1 MNQSKINS
9 RSKGCRGERELAS
22 LLREWGH
29 SAHRGQQ
36 YCGYAGDPDIITDID
51 WLHIEVKRVE
61 KINIDKAME
70 QAINDCTDKIP
81 CVAHR
86 KNRKDWLIT
95 FRLEDILG
103 KEGLLR

>member
-1 MNQSKINS
+1 MPINS
-9 RSKGCRGERELAS
+9 RRKGTNGERELSA
-22 LLREWGH
+22 LLRSWGYE
-29 SAHRGQQ
+29 AQRGQQ
-36 YCGYAGDPDIITDID
+36 YCGYAGDPDVITNID

-61 KINIDKAME
+61 RLNIDKAME
-70 QAINDCTDKIP
+70 QAISDTPEKKIP
-81 CVAHR
+81 SVVHR

>member
-1 MNQSKINS
+1 MTKINS

-29 SAHRGQQ
+29 SAQRGQQ
-36 YCGYAGDPDIITDID
+36 YCGYAGDPDVITNID

-61 KINIDKAME
+61 RLNINKAME
-70 QAINDCTDKIP
+70 QAVQDCVPEKVP
-81 CVAHR
+81 CVVHR
-86 KNRKDWLIT
+86 QSRKDWLIT

-103 KEGLLR
+103 KEGKMR